1 MKSLRM
7 YLLLLLLLGG
17 IGAYAD
23 DVEFDVASLSW
34 GKNYS
39 TEFPGTNN
47 VTLKGRTF
55 TANEWTGL
63 CLPFDASKK
72 NFRCNFWC

>member
-23 DVEFDVASLSW
+23 DVEFDVASEGRNVS
-34 GKNYS
+34 YS
-39 TEFPGTNN
+39 GTAN
-47 VTLKGRTF
+47 VTLKGRVF
-55 TANEWTGL
+55 
-63 CLPFDASKK
+63 KI
-72 NFRCNFWC
+72 

>member
-23 DVEFDVASLSW
+23 DVEFDVTSLSW

-55 TANEWTGL
+55 TVNEWTGL

-72 NFRCNFWC
+72 F

>member
-23 DVEFDVASLSW
+23 DVEFDVTGITS
-34 GKNYS
+34 GKNYY
-39 TEFPGTNN
+39 FLWHGKCNPKRTNFY
-47 VTLKGRTF
+47 KRGM
-55 TANEWTGL
+55 EWL
-63 CLPFDASKK
+63 LPSF
-72 NFRCNFWC
+72 